1 MNRVVSI
8 VFLLISSGV
17 LAQSMDSLQAL
28 AYENNPGLKASYKEF
43 ESAMTRVD
51 QVSAL
56 ADPTLSF
63 GYFISPVE
71 TRVGPQRAKLSLTQM
86 FPWFGTLKASG
97 DVATYQ
103 AEASYQRFLD
113 QKAKLGLQVSKAY
126 IPLIELNQLI
136 QVEEENLII
145 LESYKRVAT
154 AKFENGEGSLA
165 SVLKIELLM
174 DELSTNIKLMRLKQ
188 DPLNEILLRTIGVD
202 SMNLTIQGDFQK
214 LMDLDSTATLAEH
227 PSLSQ
232 FDSQSDAAKAKGILA
247 QKQGAPKIGIGL
259 DYVIVGER
267 TDMAVDD
274 NGKDVLMPMVS
285 VSLPIFRS
293 KYRAAQKEASIDQE
307 WFEFAKINQLNQL
320 QSQWEMTQYS
330 IEQQQHLISLYQQQ
344 EQKTNRILKLQLSA
358 YSNSGTDFE
367 ELLKVHRE
375 LLSYQKALI
384 KAKSQLALATQVMN
398 YITFKPSE
406 Q

>member
-17 LAQSMDSLQAL
+17 LAQSLDSLQAL

-43 ESAMTRVD
+43 ESTLTRVD
-51 QVSAL
+51 QASAL

-86 FPWFGTLKASG
+86 FPWFGTLKASD

-174 DELSTNIKLMRLKQ
+174 DELSTNIKLMKLKL
-188 DPLNEILLRTIGVD
+188 DPLNEVLLRTIGVD
-202 SMNLTIQGDFQK
+202 SMKITTQGDFQK

-227 PSLSQ
+227 PSLSL

-247 QKQGAPKIGIGL
+247 QKQGAPKIGVGL

-307 WFEFAKINQLNQL
+307 RFEFAKINQLNQL

>member
-1 MNRVVSI
+1 MIRLASI
-8 VFLLISSGV
+8 LFFFISSGL
-17 LAQSMDSLQAL
+17 LAQSLDSLQVL

-43 ESAMTRVD
+43 ETALTRVD
-51 QVSAL
+51 QMSAL

-103 AEASYQRFLD
+103 AEAYYQRFLD

-136 QVEEENLII
+136 QVEEENLEI
-145 LESYKRVAT
+145 LTSYKRVAT

-174 DELSTNIKLMRLKQ
+174 DELSTNVKLMKLKTN
-188 DPLNEILLRTIGVD
+188 PLNEVLLRTMGVD
-202 SMNLTIQGDFQK
+202 SMKLTIQGDFQK

-247 QKQGAPKIGIGL
+247 QKQGAPKIGVGL

-307 WFEFAKINQLNQL
+307 RFEFAKANQLNQL

-330 IEQQQHLISLYQQQ
+330 IEQQQQMIRLYEQQ
-344 EQKTNRILKLQLSA
+344 EEKTNRILKLQLSA
-358 YSNSGTDFE
+358 YSNSGSDFE
-367 ELLKVHRE
+367 ELLKVYRE

-384 KAKSQLALATQVMN
+384 KAKSQLALATQEMN